1 MKTCGKRRRR
11 AAKSDTASTPR
22 RDAMASCVES
32 MREDGGLRR
41 LPSVHIDVV
50 DAGAVSI
57 VAVLCCAVLCSVVLC
72 CAVLFSCH
80 SCIKS

>member
-41 LPSVHIDVV
+41 LPSIHTDVAVAVAVAVAVVVVVVGAVV
-50 DAGAVSI
+50 DAP
-57 VAVLCCAVLCSVVLC
+57 VLNSLMREEC
-72 CAVLFSCH
+72 FG
-80 SCIKS
+80 